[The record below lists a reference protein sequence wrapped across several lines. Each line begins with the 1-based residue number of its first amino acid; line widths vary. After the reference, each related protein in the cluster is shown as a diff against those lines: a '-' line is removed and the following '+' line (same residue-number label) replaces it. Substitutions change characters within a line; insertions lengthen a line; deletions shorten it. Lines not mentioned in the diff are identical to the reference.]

1 MADSNK
7 ELKNLLIRGK
17 ESEKNGLKLNI
28 QKTNIMAS
36 GSITSWGIEGEKME
50 EVTDFIFWAPNL
62 LGTGTAVMKLKD
74 ACSLERKLWHSL

>member
-36 GSITSWGIEGEKME
+36 GSITSWGIEGEK
-50 EVTDFIFWAPNL
+50 W
-62 LGTGTAVMKLKD
+62 KQ
-74 ACSLERKLWHSL
+74 